1 MAIAGS
7 AGARRIAAVRRE
19 GQPHPRAPVHDKVYQ
34 AIQEG
39 LIGGRF
45 VPGRSVTLRG
55 LAEILGVS
63 PMPVRAAVA
72 RLVAEGALAM
82 TPTRRVSVPA
92 MTPGRFDELVRA
104 RILLESEAAV
114 RAMPDIDAG
123 RLAALEA
130 HDLRLEACLAADDAS
145 GYMEANHAFHFG
157 IYEASPSLVLVPLI
171 AGLWLQFGPFMR
183 LVYERLDMTTLVDQ
197 HERALEAIRR
207 RDAAGLRAAIEA
219 DIRDGMRI
227 IGTAALNP

>member
-1 MAIAGS
+1 MMHRCLRPPRLDGPFTRLNCDHKIAACQTRAGGSRTEGRSMAMAGS

-130 HDLRLEACLAADDAS
+130 
-145 GYMEANHAFHFG
+145 
-157 IYEASPSLVLVPLI
+157 
-171 AGLWLQFGPFMR
+171 
-183 LVYERLDMTTLVDQ
+183 
-197 HERALEAIRR
+197 
-207 RDAAGLRAAIEA
+207 
-219 DIRDGMRI
+219 
-227 IGTAALNP
+227 